1 MGVNRQQA
9 LQGGFA
15 SRQLLNVREQEAEQY
30 KGTNGSQAAET
41 QQYIEKRNNMAAH
54 AVDKVSVLRVR
65 QKGAITLWI
74 QRKNMISVFIH
85 PGFPL
90 KID

>member
-30 KGTNGSQAAET
+30 KGAKGSQAAET
-41 QQYIEKRNNMAAH
+41 QQHIEKRNSMAANT
-54 AVDKVSVLRVR
+54 VDKVGVLRVR
-65 QKGAITLWI
+65 Q
-74 QRKNMISVFIH
+74 
-85 PGFPL
+85 
-90 KID
+90 